1 MVKYIGEKD
10 WMTQAREHK
19 DIFKLTPKQQDLLF
33 YGDILDKRVG
43 KEKGRGDKYLKKIIK
58 GDKKAMF
65 EMYKEAHHT
74 GELPEEAYRNA
85 MTKFLKG
92 NK

>member
-1 MVKYIGEKD
+1 M
-10 WMTQAREHK
+10 
-19 DIFKLTPKQQDLLF
+19 
-33 YGDILDKRVG
+33 
-43 KEKGRGDKYLKKIIK
+43 K

-65 EMYKEAHHT
+65 ELWTEAHHT

>member
-1 MVKYIGEKD
+1 
-10 WMTQAREHK
+10 MTQAREHK

-33 YGDILDKRVG
+33 YGDILDKTVG

-65 EMYKEAHHT
+65 DLYKEGHHI
-74 GELPEEAYRNA
+74 GELPEEAYKNA
-85 MTKFLKG
+85 ITKFLKG